1 MRAQQ
6 ICWDTKHVP
15 SRVVSRPEETR
26 TIAAFLGAA
35 EAEPSGLVA
44 EGEPGIGKTTLCL
57 STIELA
63 EQRGFQA
70 LSARP
75 AEAESVLAYASL
87 ADLLSGVD
95 SSVWKDLPTAQQL
108 AMDRVLLRSE
118 AEDLTTDQR
127 AVGAGFLS
135 VIELLAERSPVLLAI
150 DDLQWL
156 DPSSRNVVAFAARR
170 LSARVGVFGTVRTDP
185 DEGGAAASW
194 LQLPQP
200 DRVARMQM
208 RPLSLGGLNAVITQ
222 RLGRSLSRPAIVRI
236 QEVSGGN
243 PFYALELARAMDG
256 DIRSA
261 EMPMPMT
268 LTELVRTRI
277 GSLDESARDILLAM
291 ACHAAPTVELVSGAT
306 GMSAEHV
313 VARLEDVESKG
324 IVAVDGHRLR
334 FAHPLLSR
342 GFYTDVTP
350 ARRRLMHRRLA
361 EIVSEPE
368 IKARHLA
375 MAATH
380 GDELTL
386 MALDEAADMARSR
399 GAPAA
404 AAELLDMAIALGG
417 GTPERRILSAA
428 HHFDAG
434 EPARARRMLEET
446 IGSLE
451 PGPRRA
457 EAFSLLALVLSL
469 NDSFDEA
476 ADLLERALDDVQDD
490 LAQRVAILVS
500 LSFAIVNAGRMDTA
514 VQRIEDAVARATEL
528 GEPHALGQAL
538 GMRVMLHF
546 MRGAGLDER
555 SIQRALELE
564 DRTADISSAFSPSVQ
579 HALLLAWTGELE
591 RAHEEMLTIRG
602 RCIDRGEEGE
612 LSFIDFHSVLI
623 HLWRGSMAEATL
635 IAEDSVER
643 AHQLNGDLPLSVA
656 LTVRAAV
663 AAYAGDEEVVRRDV
677 AEAVAASERCGSRR
691 LGEWPVAMLGFLEV
705 SLGNYE
711 AALTT
716 LIPLRAML
724 EAFPDSTEV
733 ITASYMP
740 DAIEALIHLGRFGEA
755 EPMIAVLER
764 NGGRLDRP
772 WMKAA
777 SARCRGLLL
786 AARGDVNAA
795 GAAVERAMAEHDR
808 LSMPFER
815 ARTQLLAGQLQRRQ
829 RQKDQAATTL
839 RDALKTFE
847 DLNTRLW
854 ADRARDELARADVG
868 TRRMSSL
875 SPSEQRVAEL
885 AASGMTNR
893 DVAAAL
899 FISPKTVES
908 NLARIYRKLGIHSRA
923 ELGRYMGQPDE

>member
-1 MRAQQ
+1 
-6 ICWDTKHVP
+6 
-15 SRVVSRPEETR
+15 
-26 TIAAFLGAA
+26 
-35 EAEPSGLVA
+35 LVA

-57 STIELA
+57 SAIELA
-63 EQRGFQA
+63 EQRGFQV

-75 AEAESVLAYASL
+75 AQAESVLAYASL

-95 SSVWKDLPTAQQL
+95 ASVLTGLPTPQRL
-108 AMDRVLLRSE
+108 AIDRVLLRAE

-135 VIELLAERSPVLLAI
+135 VVELLAEQAPVLVAI

-156 DPSSRNVVAFAARR
+156 DPSSRNVMAFATRR
-170 LSARVGVFGTVRTDP
+170 LSARVGVLVTVRSDP
-185 DEGGAAASW
+185 DGGGSGASW

-200 DRVARMQM
+200 DGVQRVQI
-208 RPLSLGGLNAVITQ
+208 RPLSLGGLNAVITE

-236 QEVSGGN
+236 QEVSQGN

-256 DIRSA
+256 DSRSA
-261 EMPMPMT
+261 EMPLPMT
-268 LTELVRTRI
+268 LAELVRARI
-277 GSLDESARDILLAM
+277 GSLDDSAHAVLLAM
-291 ACHAAPTVELVSGAT
+291 ACTAVPTVELVSRAT
-306 GMSAEHV
+306 GLNAGDV
-313 VARLEDVESKG
+313 VAQLDDVEAKG
-324 IVAVDGHRLR
+324 IVAIDGHRVR
-334 FAHPLLSR
+334 FAHPLLAR

-350 ARRRLMHRRLA
+350 ARRRSMHRRLA
-361 EIVSEPE
+361 EIVDEPE
-368 IKARHLA
+368 LKARHLA

-386 MALDEAADMARSR
+386 ITLDEAADIARSR

-404 AAELLDMAIALGG
+404 AAELLDLAIGLGG

-434 EPARARRMLEET
+434 EPAKARGLLQET
-446 IGSLE
+446 IERLE

-457 EAFSLLALVLSL
+457 EAYTLLALVASL

-476 ADLLERALDDVQDD
+476 ADLLEQALDDVGDE

-500 LSFAIVNAGRMDTA
+500 LSFALVNAGRMDPA
-514 VQRIEDAVARATEL
+514 VRHIEQAVTSATEL
-528 GEPHALGQAL
+528 GDPHALSQAL
-538 GMRVMLHF
+538 GMRMMLHF
-546 MRGAGLDER
+546 MRGDGIDER
-555 SIQRALELE
+555 SLRRAVELE
-564 DRTADISSAFSPSVQ
+564 DHDADVSSAFSPRVQ
-579 HALLLAWTGELE
+579 RALMLAWTGELD
-591 RAHEEMLTIRG
+591 RAHQEVRTIRR

-623 HLWRGSMAEATL
+623 DIWRGSMADAML
-635 IAEDSVER
+635 IAEDAVER

-656 LTVRAAV
+656 LTARAAV
-663 AAYAGDEEVVRRDV
+663 AAYAGDEDTARRNV
-677 AEAVAASERCGSRR
+677 AEARAASERCGSRR
-691 LGEWPVAMLGFLEV
+691 LGEWPVTMLGFLEL

-711 AALTT
+711 AAVKTVA
-716 LIPLRAML
+716 PLMPML
-724 EAFPDSTEV
+724 KAVPDSTE
-733 ITASYMP
+733 IINASYVP
-740 DAIEALIHLGRFGEA
+740 DAAEALIHLGRLAEA
-755 EPMIAVLER
+755 EPMVELLER
-764 NGGRLDRP
+764 NGQRLDRP
-772 WMKAA
+772 WMKAVG
-777 SARCRGLLL
+777 ARCRAMEL
-786 AARGDVNAA
+786 AARGDVDAA
-795 GAAVERAMAEHDR
+795 NRAVEQALSEHDR
-808 LSMPFER
+808 LPMPFER

-839 RDALKTFE
+839 REALKTFE
-847 DLNTRLW
+847 ELNVRLW
-854 ADRARDELARADVG
+854 ADRARAELARADVG

-893 DVAAAL
+893 DAAAAL

-923 ELGRYMGQPDE
+923 ELGRHMGQPVE

>member
-1 MRAQQ
+1 M
-6 ICWDTKHVP
+6 P
-15 SRVVSRPEETR
+15 SRIVSRPEETR
-26 TIAAFLGAA
+26 AVAAFLSAA
-35 EAEPSGLVA
+35 ASEPSGLVA

-57 STIELA
+57 STVELA
-63 EQRGFQA
+63 EQRGFRV

-95 SSVWKDLPTAQQL
+95 LSVLEMLPTPQRL
-108 AMDRVLLRSE
+108 AIDRVMLRAE
-118 AEDLTTDQR
+118 AEELTTDQR

-135 VIELLAERSPVLLAI
+135 IVELLAERSPVLVAI

-170 LSARVGVFGTVRTDP
+170 ISARVGVLGTVRTDP
-185 DEGGAAASW
+185 DDRAGAASW

-200 DRVARMQM
+200 DGVARMQL

-222 RLGRSLSRPAIVRI
+222 RLGQSLSRPAIVRI

-256 DIRSA
+256 DVRSA

-268 LTELVRTRI
+268 LSELVRARI
-277 GSLDESARDILLAM
+277 GSLDESARDVLLAM
-291 ACHAAPTVELVSGAT
+291 ACHAAPTVELVSRAT
-306 GMSAEHV
+306 GMTAEDV
-313 VARLEDVESKG
+313 VARLEDVEGKG
-324 IVAVDGHRLR
+324 IVGIDGHRLR
-334 FAHPLLSR
+334 FAHPLLAR

-350 ARRRLMHRRLA
+350 ARRRSMHRRLA
-361 EIVSEPE
+361 EIVDELE

-375 MAATH
+375 LAATH

-386 MALDEAADMARSR
+386 MSLDEAADMARSR

-417 GTPERRILSAA
+417 GSPERRILSAA

-434 EPARARRMLEET
+434 EPARARQLLEST
-446 IGSLE
+446 IAQLE

-457 EAFSLLALVLSL
+457 EAFSLLALVASL

-476 ADLLERALDDVQDD
+476 ADLLERSLDDVQNE
-490 LAQRVAILVS
+490 LAQRVATLVS
-500 LSFAIVNAGRMDTA
+500 LSFALVNAGRMDTA
-514 VQRIEDAVARATEL
+514 VQHIEDAVTGAAEL
-528 GEPHALGQAL
+528 GDPHALSQAL

-546 MRGAGLDER
+546 MRGDGLDAR
-555 SIQRALELE
+555 SMQRALDLE
-564 DRTADISSAFSPSVQ
+564 DQAADISAAFSPSVQ
-579 HALLLAWTGELE
+579 HALLLAWTGELD
-591 RAHEEMLTIRG
+591 RAYEEMLTIRR

-612 LSFIDFHSVLI
+612 LSFVDFHSVLI
-623 HLWRGSMAEATL
+623 GIWRGSMAEATL
-635 IAEDSVER
+635 VAEDAVER

-663 AAYAGDEEVVRRDV
+663 AAYAGDESSVRRDV
-677 AEAVAASERCGSRR
+677 ADAMAASQRCGSRR
-691 LGEWPVAMLGFLEV
+691 LGEWPVSMLGFLDV
-705 SLGNYE
+705 SMGNYE
-711 AALTT
+711 AAVRTLTPLMAT
-716 LIPLRAML
+716 LELVP
-724 EAFPDSTEV
+724 ESTEL
-733 ITASYMP
+733 ISASYVP
-740 DAIEALIHLGRFGEA
+740 DAAEALIHLGRLAEA
-755 EPMIAVLER
+755 EQMVDTLER
-764 NGGRLDRP
+764 NGRRLDRP
-772 WMKAA
+772 WMKAVA
-777 SARCRGLLL
+777 GRCRGMLL
-786 AARGDVNAA
+786 AAQGDVNAA
-795 GAAVERAMAEHDR
+795 SSAVEEAMIEHDR
-808 LSMPFER
+808 LPMPFDR
-815 ARTQLLAGQLQRRQ
+815 ARTQLLLGQLQRRQ

-839 RDALKTFE
+839 REALKTFE

-923 ELGRYMGQPDE
+923 ELGRHMGQPTDE